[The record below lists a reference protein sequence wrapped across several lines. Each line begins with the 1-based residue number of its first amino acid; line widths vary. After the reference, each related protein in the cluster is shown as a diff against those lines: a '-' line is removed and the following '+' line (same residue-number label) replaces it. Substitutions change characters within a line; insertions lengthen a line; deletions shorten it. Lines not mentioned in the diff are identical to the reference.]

1 MTEFAIRPGSRVAH
15 YRFEEQ
21 IGAGGMGE
29 VYRAVDLTLERR
41 VALKILPPS
50 LLNDVERVRRF
61 VQEAKSAS
69 ALNHP
74 HIVTIYEIGE
84 GMVAAESPAAAS
96 EKVHYIAMEYIDG
109 RTLRAMLRDE
119 APLRELLAVLTQA
132 ADGLAKAHGAGIV
145 HRDLKPD
152 NIMVTA
158 DGYAKV
164 VDFGLAKLTDE
175 AQQQQGK
182 KGDSML
188 TARGMVVGTLG
199 YMAPEQIE
207 GKPVRAAADI
217 FAFGCILYECIA
229 GRRPFEGDL
238 AIDTMHRIVFSEPL
252 PLPTVRPGVDPRLTA
267 LVDRCLRK
275 RPEERLGSMREVASA
290 LRVLVGSDPAIPIAA
305 AETPVVAVAPEPVP
319 VAMPVQPP
327 VADTPTHRAAASSA
341 GVVKRRGLVARSFS
355 MAYRTALVLIIG
367 TAVYVG
373 ATMPDVERLAKE
385 RPDGVGSWTELEKI
399 PTTTRRALVAA
410 VDPEFYERKRLD
422 FEQPR
427 VMLQGLAADGR
438 GRYLPSPIARRVA
451 AATFPAS
458 KLNPLRPAREWVI
471 AVEMQRKLSTR
482 RMLEL
487 YANVAPFGE
496 TQGIGAAAKK
506 YFDKSP
512 SKLDRNEAAMLSA
525 LAVSSD
531 AFDPAAPP
539 AEAVAMKASI
549 LERMA
554 TVGTR

>member
-15 YRFEEQ
+15 YRFEER

-29 VYRAVDLTLERR
+29 VYRAVDLTLERT

-50 LLNDVERVRRF
+50 LLSDGERVRRF

-84 GMVAAESPAAAS
+84 GMVTLEGAAAAA

-109 RTLRAMLRDE
+109 QTLRAMLRED
-119 APLRELLAVLTQA
+119 APLRQQLAVLAQA
-132 ADGLAKAHGAGIV
+132 ADGLAKAHAAGIV

-175 AQQQQGK
+175 AQPQGNRS
-182 KGDSML
+182 DSLL
-188 TARGMVVGTLG
+188 TARGVVVGTLG

-207 GKPVRAAADI
+207 GKPIRAAADI

-252 PLPTVRPGVDPRLTA
+252 PLASLRPGIDPRLTA

-275 RPEERLGSMREVASA
+275 RPEERLSSMREVAST
-290 LRVLVGSDPAIPIAA
+290 LRSLAGSDPAVPIAVGPPLA
-305 AETPVVAVAPEPVP
+305 GEPVTP
-319 VAMPVQPP
+319 GAGTASPTPP
-327 VADTPTHRAAASSA
+327 DTPTHRAAASSPRI
-341 GVVKRRGLVARSFS
+341 VRRRGPVARTIS
-355 MAYRTALVLIIG
+355 MLYRAALVLIVG
-367 TAVYVG
+367 SAVYIG
-373 ATMPDVERLAKE
+373 ATMPDVERLASE
-385 RPDGVGSWTELEKI
+385 RPEGIASWTEIDRI
-399 PTTTRRALVAA
+399 PSATRRALVAA
-410 VDPEFYERKRLD
+410 ADPDYSRRKPLD
-422 FEQPR
+422 FDRPR
-427 VMLQGLAADGR
+427 ATLQGLAGETR
-438 GRYLPSPIARRVA
+438 GRYLPSPIARRA
-451 AATFPAS
+451 AAALFPAS
-458 KLNPLRPAREWVI
+458 RMNPLRPAREWAI
-471 AVEMQRKLSTR
+471 AAVMQRKLSPR
-482 RMLEL
+482 RTLEL
-487 YANVAPFGE
+487 YANAARFGDA
-496 TQGIGAAAKK
+496 QGIGDAARK

-512 SKLDRNEAAMLSA
+512 SRLDRNEAAMLSA
-525 LAVSSD
+525 LAVS
-531 AFDPAAPP
+531 APFDPASPP
-539 AEAVAMKASI
+539 DEAVAMKASI

-554 TVGTR
+554 TVGTP